1 MFPALSVIC
10 ILIFSILM
18 TRITAAALENTG
30 LSSKSAKFQ
39 ARSAF
44 TGCGFTTK
52 ESEKVVQHPVRR
64 NLIFTLMLLGN
75 AGIVTVIA
83 TLLITFLHKD
93 EQSLPW
99 YLNISIVAGGILT
112 LWIVSSNKNI
122 DKWLCKIINLLL
134 NRFTSLKSRDY
145 SSLLNL
151 AGNYQVSELNVRGD
165 DWVIDKTLFESN
177 LRNEGITVLGIER
190 MNGNYIGLPNNVVKI
205 KPGDNLI
212 VYGRETAIKRLDVRK
227 KGDIGNQDHEDAKV
241 LHKKEID
248 TEKKEDEKNHK
259 E

>member
-1 MFPALSVIC
+1 MPPALSVIC
-10 ILIFSILM
+10 ILIFSILI

-30 LSSKSAKFQ
+30 LSAKSAKFQ

-52 ESEKVVQHPVRR
+52 ESEKIVQHPIRR
-64 NLIFTLMLLGN
+64 KLIFTLMLLGN

-83 TLLITFLHKD
+83 TLLMTFMHKD
-93 EQSLPW
+93 EKSLPW
-99 YLNISIVAGGILT
+99 YLSIAIVAGGILV

-122 DKWLCKIINLLL
+122 DKKLFNVINILL

-151 AGNYQVSELNVRGD
+151 ADDYQVTELNVSED
-165 DWVIDKTLFESN
+165 DWVVGKTLFESN

-190 MNGNYIGLPNNVVKI
+190 LNGNYIGLPNNVVKVMQ
-205 KPGDNLI
+205 GDNLI
-212 VYGRETAIKRLDVRK
+212 VYGRESAIKRLDERE
-227 KGDIGNQDHEDAKV
+227 KGDIGDQDHEDAKV
-241 LHKKEID
+241 LHKKVVEH
-248 TEKKEDEKNHK
+248 EMKEDEKNRK
-259 E
+259 D